1 MSEWIN
7 KINQWKDEEIDE
19 WRMKWMVTWMK
30 NEMNGNM
37 NEKMSSWI
45 IKYFRVN
52 EHKRMI

>member
-1 MSEWIN
+1 M
-7 KINQWKDEEIDE
+7 KG
-19 WRMKWMVTWMK
+19 WRNRLMK

>member
-45 IKYFRVN
+45 IKYLRVN